1 MNDLNITLTEAAA
14 KIISDTIEDQTVSD
28 PYLAFYVVGGGCSGL
43 QYGLALAE
51 GEPEIDDIIV
61 YDKDIKIAVES
72 SSAKYVNGC
81 VINYQEKGLQ
91 SGFKVENPNAEN
103 GDFKDYINENSLQ
116 IVKEAKIE
124 NELAKAIASDKFQF
138 LRLGYFCL
146 DKNSTYENL
155 IFNKTVGLKDSWAKE
170 VVKG

>member
-61 YDKDIKIAVES
+61 YDKDIKIAVENG
-72 SSAKYVNGC
+72 SAKYVNGC
-81 VINYQEKGLQ
+81 VIDYQENGMQ
-91 SGFKVENPNAEN
+91 SGFKVDNPNA
-103 GDFKDYINENSLQ
+103 
-116 IVKEAKIE
+116 AKTCGCSKSFSVDGE
-124 NELAKAIASDKFQF
+124 EHDTCGGC
-138 LRLGYFCL
+138 GY
-146 DKNSTYENL
+146 K
-155 IFNKTVGLKDSWAKE
+155 
-170 VVKG
+170 

>member
-28 PYLAFYVVGGGCSGL
+28 PYLTFYVAGGGCSGL

-61 YDKDIKIAVES
+61 YDKDIKIAVDK

-81 VINYQEKGLQ
+81 IIDYQENGIQ
-91 SGFKVENPNAEN
+91 SGFKVENPNA
-103 GDFKDYINENSLQ
+103 
-116 IVKEAKIE
+116 AKTCGCSKSFSVDE
-124 NELAKAIASDKFQF
+124 EVHDTCGGC
-138 LRLGYFCL
+138 GY
-146 DKNSTYENL
+146 K
-155 IFNKTVGLKDSWAKE
+155 
-170 VVKG
+170 

>member
-61 YDKDIKIAVES
+61 YDKNIKIAVEN

-81 VINYQEKGLQ
+81 VIDYQENGMQ
-91 SGFKVENPNAEN
+91 SGFKVENPNA
-103 GDFKDYINENSLQ
+103 
-116 IVKEAKIE
+116 AKTCGCSKSFSVDGE
-124 NELAKAIASDKFQF
+124 EHDTCGGC
-138 LRLGYFCL
+138 GY
-146 DKNSTYENL
+146 K
-155 IFNKTVGLKDSWAKE
+155 
-170 VVKG
+170 